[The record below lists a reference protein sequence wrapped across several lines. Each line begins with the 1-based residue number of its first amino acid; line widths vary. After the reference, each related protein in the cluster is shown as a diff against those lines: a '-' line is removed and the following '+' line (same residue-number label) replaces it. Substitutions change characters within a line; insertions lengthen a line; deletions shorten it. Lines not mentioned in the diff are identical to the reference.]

1 MQMPSPQENTMSSA
15 IDYYLDQLR
24 PLVGGTIS
32 ALARTGP
39 NDDPSEFE
47 LFGFVV
53 TLRDGTKRTLLLL
66 ADDEGN
72 GPGSFE
78 ISRP

>member
-1 MQMPSPQENTMSSA
+1 MSTA
-15 IDYYLDQLR
+15 TNFYLKQLH
-24 PLVGGTIS
+24 PLVGGKIT

-39 NDDPSEFE
+39 HEDASEDEF
-47 LFGFVV
+47 FGFVIS
-53 TLRDGTKRTLLLL
+53 LPDGTTRTLLLL

-78 ISRP
+78 ILAGE

>member
-1 MQMPSPQENTMSSA
+1 MNSA
-15 IDYYLDQLR
+15 TNFYLNQLR

-39 NDDPSEFE
+39 NVDVAEDE

-53 TLRDGTKRTLLLL
+53 TLPDGSTRTILLLS
-66 ADDEGN
+66 DDEGN

-78 ISRP
+78 ILNGD

>member
-1 MQMPSPQENTMSSA
+1 MSTA
-15 IDYYLDQLR
+15 TNFYLNQLR

-32 ALARTGP
+32 ALARTGT
-39 NDDPSEFE
+39 NEDMSEDE
-47 LFGFVV
+47 CFGMVV
-53 TLRDGTKRTLLLL
+53 TLPDGTTRTIILL

-78 ISRP
+78 IINGN

>member
-1 MQMPSPQENTMSSA
+1 MSSTQENNVTSA
-15 IDYYLDQLR
+15 TNFYLNQLR

-39 NDDPSEFE
+39 NEDASEDEF
-47 LFGFVV
+47 FGFVV
-53 TLRDGTKRTLLLL
+53 TLPDGTTRTIILL

-78 ISRP
+78 ILSGH

>member
-1 MQMPSPQENTMSSA
+1 MISKTNF
-15 IDYYLDQLR
+15 YLDQLR
-24 PLVGGTIS
+24 PLIGGTIT

-39 NDDPSEFE
+39 LDAAAEDE

-53 TLRDGTKRTLLLL
+53 KLPDGSMQTILLLS
-66 ADDEGN
+66 DDEGN

-78 ISRP
+78 IIQ